1 MTQALRSLVRAPGG
15 SSVLTEFLRS
25 LIRAPRTLVRTP
37 AISIASIVTLAIAM
51 GATTAIFSVLYG
63 VVLRPLP
70 FRDPATLVQVN
81 AQAEDSRLLGVSQ
94 VELDDWL
101 AQTSAFDSIAV
112 YTSNHFT
119 LTGPGD
125 PELLRGAV
133 VSKQFFPMLSV
144 PMRLGRG
151 LSEDDDRAAHVV
163 LGESS
168 WRARFGADPSILG
181 RAITLNGRPYT
192 VIGVAPRSFR
202 FPADDVALWTGL
214 GYALTIAPPQWSMRG
229 FRQFTMVARLRD
241 PSGLAAARSEASAV
255 ALSLARTYPR
265 FSAKVGAVVAPLQE
279 RLVGSVRQALI
290 MLFAAVALVLL
301 VACGNIANLSFA
313 RAADRQREMAIRTA
327 TGASQGQLV
336 AHALAESVVVALA
349 GGLLGLVMAKLSMT
363 AMLTVMPPDAPRTA
377 EIHLDVVSIAFAA
390 GMTLLSVVAFGVWPA
405 VWAARQS
412 ANDALRQVRHSP
424 GRLAVL
430 RDGLVVAELSLAVIL
445 LIGSA
450 LLGRSLYNLLESG
463 TGVEHTDSLTMKLNF
478 SAEAARSAAAQSAL
492 ADRLLSA
499 VRATPGIQAVG
510 LTSSLPPNVS
520 QMRTSLPVVDIAGS
534 TQELSF
540 EIVAVGG
547 DVFSALGVPVLA
559 GRPFSESDTAESPQV
574 VILSKNA
581 SERFFPHGDA
591 IGRALPAFATSAAK
605 SAPIV
610 VGTVGDVKFA
620 GLDAPPDGA
629 IYVPHT
635 QRSFRTQYLVVRTR
649 GGSGA
654 PVAELRAAIRAV
666 DPSLALSDIRSVS
679 DLVTAATAR
688 PRFHTSVLV
697 LLAAFAIS
705 LAAVGLYGVV
715 AHVVG
720 QRTPELAVRMA
731 LGATP
736 SEVLRM
742 IMVKALLLS
751 ALGSAIGVA
760 LSYASAR
767 AIESFLYGVRPLDWP
782 SFAASAL
789 LAVVIGA
796 VAALW
801 PALRATKVQPA
812 AILRAS

>member
-1 MTQALRSLVRAPGG
+1 M
-15 SSVLTEFLRS
+15 SSILAEFLRS
-25 LIRAPRTLVRTP
+25 LLRAPRTLVRTP
-37 AISIASIVTLAIAM
+37 AISIASVVTLAIAM
-51 GATTAIFSVLYG
+51 GATTAIFSVVYG

-81 AQAEDSRLLGVSQ
+81 AQAEDGRLLGVSQ

-101 AQTSAFDSIAV
+101 AQSSAFESIAV
-112 YTSNHFT
+112 YTPNHFT
-119 LTGPGD
+119 LAGFGD

-144 PMRLGRG
+144 QMRLGRG
-151 LSEDDDRAAHVV
+151 LSDDDDRAAHVV
-163 LGESS
+163 LGESL
-168 WRARFGADPSILG
+168 WRTRFSADRSILG
-181 RAITLNGRPYT
+181 RTISLNGRPYT
-192 VIGVAPRSFR
+192 VIGVAPTSFR

-214 GYALTIAPPQWSMRG
+214 GYALTTAPPQWSMRG

-241 PSGLAAARSEASAV
+241 AQALAAARSEASAIAV
-255 ALSLARTYPR
+255 WLARTYPR
-265 FSAKVGAVVAPLQE
+265 FSTKVGAVVAPLQE

-290 MLFAAVALVLL
+290 MLFAAVGLVLL

-349 GGLLGLVMAKLSMT
+349 GAMLGLVMAKLSLT
-363 AMLTVMPPDAPRTA
+363 AMLTFMPPDAPRTA
-377 EIHLDVVSIAFAA
+377 EIRLDVVSIVFTA
-390 GMTLLSVVAFGVWPA
+390 GMTLLSVMVFGVWPA
-405 VWAARQS
+405 VWAARQPTNY
-412 ANDALRQVRHSP
+412 ARRQVRHSP
-424 GRLAVL
+424 GRLAIF

-450 LLGRSLYNLLESG
+450 LLGRSLHNLLESG
-463 TGVEHTDSLTMKLNF
+463 TGVEHADALTMKLNF
-478 SAEAARSAAAQSAL
+478 SAEAARSAAAQAAL
-492 ADRLLSA
+492 ADRLLAA

-520 QMRTSLPVVDIAGS
+520 QMRPSLPVVDAAGS
-534 TQELSF
+534 VQELSF
-540 EIVAVGG
+540 EIVAAGG
-547 DVFSALGVPVLA
+547 EVFSALGIPILA
-559 GRPFSESDTAESPQV
+559 GRRFSESDTAESPPV
-574 VILSKNA
+574 VILSKSA

-591 IGRALPAFATSAAK
+591 VGRALPAFATSVGQ

-635 QRSFRTQYLVVRTR
+635 QRSFRTQYLVVRT
-649 GGSGA
+649 GAGSSA
-654 PVAELRAAIRAV
+654 PVAALRAAIRAV

-679 DLVTAATAR
+679 ALVTAATAR
-688 PRFHTSVLV
+688 PRFHTSMLV
-697 LLAAFAIS
+697 LLAVFAMS

-742 IMVKALLLS
+742 IMAKALVLS

-796 VAALW
+796 VAALL